1 MGAIIQFY
9 LLMYN
14 LTFQFLLN
22 SITMLL
28 DWLALWEH
36 VALSKDGKE
45 PTAME
50 VCSLDFSVIAVLS
63 KITDLNKY

>member
-1 MGAIIQFY
+1 
-9 LLMYN
+9 MYN

-45 PTAME
+45 LTAME